1 MPNSDNE
8 PVDNF
13 PFDRPHWTISVSFPV
28 KLLPSKDRILAAV
41 EDYAQTC
48 GGAPAGRCWPI
59 PEFCGRPGYDTF
71 GVAIAFEAGD
81 ANGKDF
87 AGLIRKRIAEKCSSD
102 GLNADDILVSFDPED
117 VTYPAPEDTYLNRK
131 NR

>member
-28 KLLPSKDRILAAV
+28 RLLPSKDRIFSAV
-41 EDYAQTC
+41 EDYAQMR
-48 GGAPAGRCWPI
+48 GGASAGRCWPT
-59 PEFCGRPGYDTF
+59 PAFCGRPGYETF

-87 AGLIRKRIAEKCSSD
+87 AWSVRKRMAENCPSD
-102 GLNADDILVSFDPED
+102 GLNADDVLVSFDPED
-117 VTYPAPEDTYLNRK
+117 VTYPAPEDSYSNR
-131 NR
+131 RQR